1 MKLGNITGKKLIE
14 LGFDNLMIRPN
25 QNISQYLSKRF
36 FTERGNPKMH
46 WDAGVTCFPVQ
57 IALKYNIKAIFYA
70 EDSESEYG
78 GRVLNKKSIKLM
90 QYDAIIEQH
99 IEDHPSNWVNDK
111 VSQNDI
117 QPYLYPDIE
126 DIKKKKL
133 KVIIFPIFLDLICI
147 KIIWQLKI

>member
-1 MKLGNITGKKLIE
+1 
-14 LGFDNLMIRPN
+14 
-25 QNISQYLSKRF
+25 
-36 FTERGNPKMH
+36 
-46 WDAGVTCFPVQ
+46 
-57 IALKYNIKAIFYA
+57 
-70 EDSESEYG
+70 
-78 GRVLNKKSIKLM
+78 M

-126 DIKKKKL
+126 DIKKKI